1 MKQSNIK
8 MEKKGEIAMVECP
21 SCNRVIET
29 PAKFDIIFE
38 CPHCHKELITFDKHK
53 EQLQKQYNNNMKQKM
68 QESIKQKKQLLIWGC
83 IITFLCLFVY
93 TSIIDKPDMHA
104 IYIITKDYDAAI
116 NVEVEKALVKAAVDG
131 DRMKTLEIIGN
142 KQTIHF
148 YQGDQVKIT
157 RDVVRGFPDHYRVE
171 RLSDGASALIPVKYL
186 VKK

>member
-1 MKQSNIK
+1 
-8 MEKKGEIAMVECP
+8 
-21 SCNRVIET
+21 
-29 PAKFDIIFE
+29 
-38 CPHCHKELITFDKHK
+38 
-53 EQLQKQYNNNMKQKM
+53 M